1 MLRFYIPVIKFKQ
14 LTMSIIRLLFQE
26 GGKYGKT
33 HVFL

>member
-14 LTMSIIRLLFQE
+14 LTMSIIRQLFQE